1 MRHKGKN
8 VSFDTMVKFFMHT
21 YNIPTKKDVDKL
33 MNKLDQIEKLLK
45 SMSEPAKRGRQPSI
59 RNHRGKKVKG
69 RSGSTAVNQVFE
81 VIKGFKQGAGL
92 PDIKEKTGFDE
103 KKVRNIIFR
112 LNKNGVI
119 KRKSR
124 GVYEAT

>member
-45 SMSEPAKRGRQPSI
+45 STSDPRQS
-59 RNHRGKKVKG
+59 
-69 RSGSTAVNQVFE
+69 
-81 VIKGFKQGAGL
+81 
-92 PDIKEKTGFDE
+92 
-103 KKVRNIIFR
+103 FR
-112 LNKNGVI
+112 
-119 KRKSR
+119 
-124 GVYEAT
+124 EC

>member
-1 MRHKGKN
+1 MRHKGKS
-8 VSFDTMVKFFMHT
+8 VSFDAMVKFFMHT
-21 YNIPTKKDVDKL
+21 YDIPTKKDVDKL

-45 SMSEPAKRGRQPSI
+45 STGGPAKRGRQASI
-59 RNHRGKKVKG
+59 NINRGPKVKG
-69 RSGSTAVNQVFE
+69 RSGSTAVNKVFE

-119 KRKSR
+119 QRQSR
-124 GVYEAT
+124 GVYVAK

>member
-1 MRHKGKN
+1 MRHKGKS
-8 VSFDTMVKFFMHT
+8 VSFDAMVKFFMHT

-33 MNKLDQIEKLLK
+33 MNKLEQIEKLLK
-45 SMSEPAKRGRQPSI
+45 STGGSAKRGRQVSI
-59 RNHRGKKVKG
+59 KNNRGKKGKG

-81 VIKGFKQGAGL
+81 VIKEFKQGACL

-119 KRKSR
+119 KRQSR
-124 GVYEAT
+124 GVYVAN

>member
-1 MRHKGKN
+1 MRHKKKS
-8 VSFDTMVKFFMHT
+8 VSFDAMVKFFMDN

-45 SMSEPAKRGRQPSI
+45 ATDGPAKRARQAFI
-59 RNHRGKKVKG
+59 KNNRGPKVKG

-119 KRKSR
+119 QRQSR
-124 GVYEAT
+124 GVYVAK

>member
-1 MRHKGKN
+1 MRHKGKS
-8 VSFDTMVKFFMHT
+8 VSFDAMVKFFMHT

-33 MNKLDQIEKLLK
+33 MNKLEQIEKLLK
-45 SMSEPAKRGRQPSI
+45 SKGRTATRGRQVSI
-59 RNHRGKKVKG
+59 KNNQGKKVKG

-119 KRKSR
+119 KRQSR
-124 GVYEAT
+124 GVYVAK

>member
-1 MRHKGKN
+1 MRHKGKS
-8 VSFDTMVKFFMHT
+8 VSFDAMVKFFMHT

-45 SMSEPAKRGRQPSI
+45 STGGTAKRGRQTSI
-59 RNHRGKKVKG
+59 KNNRGPKVKG
-69 RSGSTAVNQVFE
+69 RSGSTAINKVFE
-81 VIKGFKQGAGL
+81 VIKGFKKGAGL

-119 KRKSR
+119 QRQSR
-124 GVYEAT
+124 GVYVAK

>member
-1 MRHKGKN
+1 MRHKGKS
-8 VSFDTMVKFFMHT
+8 VSFDAMVKFFMHT

-33 MNKLDQIEKLLK
+33 MNKLEQIEKLLK
-45 SMSEPAKRGRQPSI
+45 STGGSAKRGRQVSI
-59 RNHRGKKVKG
+59 KNNRGKKGKG

-81 VIKGFKQGAGL
+81 VIKEFKQGAGL

-119 KRKSR
+119 KRQSR
-124 GVYEAT
+124 GVYVAN

>member
-1 MRHKGKN
+1 MRHKGKS
-8 VSFDTMVKFFMHT
+8 VSFDAMVKFFMHT

-45 SMSEPAKRGRQPSI
+45 STAGPVKRGRQASI
-59 RNHRGKKVKG
+59 KNNRGPKVKG
-69 RSGSTAVNQVFE
+69 RSGSTAVNKVFE

-119 KRKSR
+119 QRQSR
-124 GVYEAT
+124 GVYVAK

>member
-1 MRHKGKN
+1 MRHKGKS

-33 MNKLDQIEKLLK
+33 MNKLNQIEKLLK
-45 SMSEPAKRGRQPSI
+45 STGGNAKRGRQVSI
-59 RNHRGKKVKG
+59 KSNRDKTVKG
-69 RSGSTAVNQVFE
+69 RSGSTAVNRVFE
-81 VIKGFKQGAGL
+81 VIKEFKEGAGL

-103 KKVRNIIFR
+103 KKVRNIIYR

-119 KRKSR
+119 KRRSR
-124 GVYEAT
+124 GVYVAT

>member
-1 MRHKGKN
+1 MRHKKKS
-8 VSFDTMVKFFMHT
+8 VSFDAMVKFFMDN

-33 MNKLDQIEKLLK
+33 MNKLDQIEKLIK
-45 SMSEPAKRGRQPSI
+45 ATVGPAKRARQASI
-59 RNHRGKKVKG
+59 KNNRGAIVKG

-119 KRKSR
+119 QRQSR
-124 GVYEAT
+124 GVYVAK

>member
-1 MRHKGKN
+1 MRHKGKS
-8 VSFDTMVKFFMHT
+8 VSFDAMVKFFMHT

-45 SMSEPAKRGRQPSI
+45 STGGPAKRGGRVSI
-59 RNHRGKKVKG
+59 NNNRGKKVKG

-119 KRKSR
+119 KRQSR
-124 GVYEAT
+124 GVYVAT

>member
-1 MRHKGKN
+1 MRHKGKS
-8 VSFDTMVKFFMHT
+8 VSFDAMVKFFMHT

-33 MNKLDQIEKLLK
+33 MNKLEQIEKLLK
-45 SMSEPAKRGRQPSI
+45 STGGTATRGRQVSI
-59 RNHRGKKVKG
+59 KNNRSKKVKG

-119 KRKSR
+119 KRQSR
-124 GVYEAT
+124 GVYVAK

>member
-1 MRHKGKN
+1 MRHKGKS
-8 VSFDTMVKFFMHT
+8 VSFDAMVKFFMHT

-33 MNKLDQIEKLLK
+33 MNRLDQIEKMIR
-45 SMSEPAKRGRQPSI
+45 SMVEPAKRGRQAS
-59 RNHRGKKVKG
+59 NKNNRGPIKKG
-69 RSGSTAVNQVFE
+69 RRGSTAVNQVFE

-92 PDIKEKTGFDE
+92 PEIKEKTGFDE

-119 KRKSR
+119 QRQSR
-124 GVYEAT
+124 GVYVAK

>member
-1 MRHKGKN
+1 
-8 VSFDTMVKFFMHT
+8 
-21 YNIPTKKDVDKL
+21 L
-33 MNKLDQIEKLLK
+33 MNKLEQIEKLLK
-45 SMSEPAKRGRQPSI
+45 STGRPAKRGRQVSI
-59 RNHRGKKVKG
+59 KNSRGKKVKG

-119 KRKSR
+119 KRQSR
-124 GVYEAT
+124 GVYVAK